1 MKALL
6 ISFLVSFAFL
16 FMCIEIILYVRV
28 REELKQIERRRK
40 RRGLIQEV
48 ADFKLKSAKYQKPK
62 HHRKAINP
70 DDVPTVREM

>member
-6 ISFLVSFAFL
+6 FSFLVSLAFL

-40 RRGLIQEV
+40 RRGLLQE
-48 ADFKLKSAKYQKPK
+48 ADDFKLKSAKFQKPNR
-62 HHRKAINP
+62 HRKAINP
-70 DDVPTVREM
+70 DDKTPFGEM